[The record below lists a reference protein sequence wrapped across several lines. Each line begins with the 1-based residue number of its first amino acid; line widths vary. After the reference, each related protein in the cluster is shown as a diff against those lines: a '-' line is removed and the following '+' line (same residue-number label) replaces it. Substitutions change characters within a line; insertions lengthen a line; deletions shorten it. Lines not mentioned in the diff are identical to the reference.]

1 MYDPSEVAER
11 IKMLM
16 KEQKIKTADMY
27 QALDISN
34 NTMTRMKKSYPNSDT
49 IAKIADYIGCSVD
62 YLLGRTECRE
72 VNNGQSSLPES
83 DVKLL
88 NDIRRLDD
96 DGRLM
101 VFSALL
107 CETRRMQKGE
117 LRSADEPD
125 DSDAE

>member
-1 MYDPSEVAER
+1 
-11 IKMLM
+11 
-16 KEQKIKTADMY
+16 MY
-27 QALDISN
+27 QSTDVADRIRSVAKAKGISLMQLIKDAGLGT
-34 NTMTRMKKSYPNSDT
+34 NTLSNFRTSMPKADNL
-49 IAKIADYIGCSVD
+49 AKIADGLQCSID
-62 YLLGRTECRE
+62 YLMGRTEYQE
-72 VNNGQSSLPES
+72 INSSPSSLPES

-117 LRSADEPD
+117 LRSTDEPD